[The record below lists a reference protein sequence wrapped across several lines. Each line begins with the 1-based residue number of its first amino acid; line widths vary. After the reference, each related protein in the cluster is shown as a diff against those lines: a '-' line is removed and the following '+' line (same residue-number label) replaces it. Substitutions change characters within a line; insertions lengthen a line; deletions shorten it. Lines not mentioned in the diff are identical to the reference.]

1 MVYQATWADPFV
13 TWNSLLY
20 SWDGN
25 HVDPES
31 TEARLRQGSV
41 FARITDQTPVARVE
55 TQRLHAR
62 VADGH

>member
-1 MVYQATWADPFV
+1 MAGMAAWDDPVV

-25 HVDPES
+25 HVDSEA
-31 TEARLRQGSV
+31 TDARLRQGSV
-41 FARITDQTPVARVE
+41 FARITDQTPVARVD

-62 VADGH
+62 VTDGH

>member
-1 MVYQATWADPFV
+1 MAGSAAWDDPVV

-41 FARITDQTPVARVE
+41 FARITDQAPVARVE
-55 TQRLHAR
+55 TQRLHVR
-62 VADGH
+62 VTDGH

>member
-1 MVYQATWADPFV
+1 MAYQATWADPLIN
-13 TWNSLLY
+13 WADAYY

-25 HVDPES
+25 HVDSEA

>member
-1 MVYQATWADPFV
+1 MAHQATWNDPLITWADL
-13 TWNSLLY
+13 NY

-41 FARITDQTPVARVE
+41 FARITDQAPVARVD